1 MNRVIWQLRTKK
13 VTFTPQNVRSIV
25 KSYFFKATM
34 LLMEIFLYRPVGST
48 QFFKLAYKIKYKIE
62 PDKEYIWIKGPI
74 PEETSITVC
83 N

>member
-1 MNRVIWQLRTKK
+1 
-13 VTFTPQNVRSIV
+13 
-25 KSYFFKATM
+25 M